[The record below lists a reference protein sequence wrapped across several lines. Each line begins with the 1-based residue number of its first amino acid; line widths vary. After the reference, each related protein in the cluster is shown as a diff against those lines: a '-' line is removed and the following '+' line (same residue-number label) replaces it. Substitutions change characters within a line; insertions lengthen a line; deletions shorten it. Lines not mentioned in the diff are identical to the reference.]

1 MTEAT
6 LNAWEHCKTLLAARL
21 PADDVA
27 AWLPGLRLLTLEAR
41 RVVLGGLPS
50 AFFKSRVEK
59 QFRGVVIECLRAAFP
74 GVIAVEHPRLECR
87 VDAAVSPSAAAADS
101 PGQLALPLAP
111 PVDAGALITLPQ
123 PTAVTFSSVVEGD
136 GNRSAVRFARDIVAQ
151 PGMRYNPFYLIGPT
165 GTGKTHL
172 LQALA
177 AELRAAHPDLNVVL
191 VSGEA
196 YKVEVLEAIQARRMR
211 PVREKYHGAGAL
223 LLDGLQFLLVTP
235 KAQEELLHTFDKLH
249 GSGRQIV
256 VTADRLPQMMPGLN
270 ETLCSRLEMG
280 LIAELTPPDAETR
293 LRILRERAARD
304 GMVLPD
310 RVAELLAEQIV
321 NPRQLIGALVR
332 LSAYSALLRQPVTL
346 AFAKEY
352 AAPFLPQ
359 EPERRGIA
367 LPPAQVV
374 GKVCERMGISQR
386 ALRAPEKSTAQVR
399 ARQIVVYLLR
409 DLVGLSYSEIS
420 RWVGNRAPSTLSHA
434 YRSAQK
440 QLEESAHL
448 RRMITQLR
456 AELVHPDSQGSISH
470 SARLS
475 RHDSNGLSNKIHQ

>member
-6 LNAWEHCKTLLAARL
+6 LHAWEHCKTLLAARL
-21 PADDVA
+21 PGDDAA

-59 QFRGVVIECLRAAFP
+59 QFRGLVIECLRAAFP

-87 VDAAVSPSAAAADS
+87 VDAAVSPATATADS
-101 PGQLALPLAP
+101 PGQLALPLP
-111 PVDAGALITLPQ
+111 PPADPGETVTLPRL
-123 PTAVTFSSVVEGD
+123 PAVTFSMVIEGD
-136 GNRSAVRFARDIVAQ
+136 DNRSALRFARDIAAQ
-151 PGMRYNPFYLIGPT
+151 PGARYNPFYLAGPT
-165 GTGKTHL
+165 GSGKTHL
-172 LQALA
+172 LNALA
-177 AELRAAHPDLNVVL
+177 SELRAAHPGLNVVL

-211 PVREKYHGAGAL
+211 PVREKYHSAGAL

-249 GSGRQIV
+249 GGGRQII
-256 VTADRLPQMMPGLN
+256 VTANRLPQMMPGLN

-280 LIAELTPPDAETR
+280 LIAELSLPDVQTR
-293 LRILRERAARD
+293 LHILRDRAARD

-310 RVAELLAEQIV
+310 SVATFLAEQIA

-346 AFAKEY
+346 AFAREY
-352 AAPFLPQ
+352 AAPFLPP
-359 EPERRGIA
+359 EPTRHSAAVSPE
-367 LPPAQVV
+367 QVV
-374 GKVCERMGISQR
+374 SKVCERMGMSQR

-399 ARQIVVYLLR
+399 ARQIVVYLLK
-409 DLVGLSYSEIS
+409 DLAGLSYSEIS

-448 RRMITQLR
+448 RRMVTQLR
-456 AELVHPDSQGSISH
+456 AELTHPDPRRSVSQ
-470 SARLS
+470 SARLPP
-475 RHDSNGLSNKIHQ
+475 HDSNGLAGKIHK